1 MAGEKD
7 EKFLE
12 EIGLAQLPMIQNR
25 GVVAAEKFD
34 QILDTFK
41 PSNTSANPATKAEM
55 AKNLNTWI
63 HFLMPDQKQSILEP
77 KIGVMFD
84 LIGNLA
90 ISTDDGIVNEDGAY
104 VGNVYIAAELAELIG
119 NYTMM
124 DFSGGLYRQHC
135 QKSFDVLEGILVR
148 GEGNPA
154 IKFTTQVPMQPHETA
169 GDKRSKVC
177 QVLVRYLPS
186 QGTFE
191 LSNGMKVISMILTPK
206 NRFPLLLLNDA
217 KTSLNILATNAK
229 SSLAHSTRAIL
240 DIVKLGGNDTLLTS
254 FMSMPELY
262 TNDPEAVHENLSIFF
277 KQPYMQ
283 YAYLF
288 STIAAK
294 NPQVLIPHLTFFI
307 DQLVTSPMVGT
318 ITLMTLENLAKYD
331 ANLLYTKT
339 SIIVEKSKN
348 VTNGTVILSKVLA
361 AIGLADN
368 AADSTILLLVDLLE
382 SSANDQYAAP
392 GLLAAISN
400 VMTHMSNIDILAKQ
414 ISRIEKFKHASEI
427 SFTAIKD
434 FAAG

>member
-12 EIGLAQLPMIQNR
+12 EIGLAQLPMMQNR
-25 GVVAAEKFD
+25 GAVAAEKFD
-34 QILDTFK
+34 QILDIFK
-41 PSNTSANPATKAEM
+41 PSNTSVNHATKAEM
-55 AKNLNTWI
+55 AKTLNTWI
-63 HFLMPDQKQSILEP
+63 HLLMPDQKQSILEP
-77 KIGVMFD
+77 KLGVIFD
-84 LIGNLA
+84 LIGDLA
-90 ISTDDGIVNEDGAY
+90 ISTDDGIINENEEY
-104 VGNVYIAAELAELIG
+104 VGNVYIASELASLIG
-119 NYTMM
+119 NYSIM
-124 DFSGGLYRQHC
+124 DFSGGIYRQHC
-135 QKSFDVLEGILVR
+135 QKSFDILESILVHGENNPDIKFNSPPMQRHKSPGDYRSEICQILVR
-148 GEGNPA
+148 Y
-154 IKFTTQVPMQPHETA
+154 M
-169 GDKRSKVC
+169 
-177 QVLVRYLPS
+177 PS
-186 QGTFE
+186 QGNFE
-191 LSNGMKVISMILTPK
+191 LANGMKVISLILTPK

-217 KTSLNILATNAK
+217 KTSLNILATNSK
-229 SSLAHSTRAIL
+229 SSIAHSTRAIL

-262 TNDPEAVHENLSIFF
+262 TNDPDAVHENLSIFF

-307 DQLVTSPMVGT
+307 DQLSSTPMVGT

-331 ANLLYTKT
+331 ANILYTKT

-348 VTNGTVILSKVLA
+348 VANGTVILAKVLA

-368 AADSTILLLVDLLE
+368 AADNTILLLVDLLE

-400 VMTHMSNIDILAKQ
+400 VMTHISNIDILAKQ